1 MCSCRLLIEPKK
13 RRANNMI
20 AALTKRHMQVFF
32 RDKGAVFFS
41 LLSPLIIF
49 LLFFLFLGASQ
60 LTSLKESLPH
70 IDEDKLSLFL
80 NSWVYAGIVMTT
92 TITTGLAALGVFVA
106 DRESGR
112 FTDFAVSPV
121 PRWKVVMSYLLATAS
136 IAAIITTI
144 VYIAAQ
150 IYLIMQGASVP
161 TLEALIQTVGRYL
174 LIVFSFAALSSLM
187 ITFIKSNAAFTS
199 LSVIVGT
206 GIGFMAGIYVPL
218 GIMSTSVANVLNA
231 LPFAQ
236 SAVLLREPFVAVP
249 LERVGEGQP
258 AQVVEQLTETYGL
271 QAVID
276 GHVLSSS
283 TIAILL
289 AAIGIVA
296 LTLATVQISR
306 KLK

>member
-1 MCSCRLLIEPKK
+1 MR
-13 RRANNMI
+13 
-20 AALTKRHMQVFF
+20 VFF

-70 IDEDKLSLFL
+70 VDEDKLSLFL

-121 PRWKVVMSYLLATAS
+121 PRWKIVTSYLLATAS
-136 IAAIITTI
+136 IATIITTI

-150 IYLIMQGASVP
+150 VHLIVQGAPVP
-161 TLEALIQTVGRYL
+161 TLELAMQTVGRYL
-174 LIVFSFAALSSLM
+174 LTAFSFAALSSLV

-199 LSVIVGT
+199 LSVIFGT
-206 GIGFMAGIYVPL
+206 GIGFLGGIYVPL
-218 GIMSTSVANVLNA
+218 GIMSASVANVLNA

-236 SAVLLREPFVAVP
+236 AAVLLREPFVAVP
-249 LERVGEGQP
+249 LERIGEGQP

-271 QAVID
+271 QTIIND
-276 GHVLSSS
+276 HILSSS
-283 TIAILL
+283 TIAALL
-289 AAIGIVA
+289 AIIGIVA

>member
-1 MCSCRLLIEPKK
+1 MR
-13 RRANNMI
+13 
-20 AALTKRHMQVFF
+20 VFF

-49 LLFFLFLGASQ
+49 LLFLLFLGASQ

-70 IDEDKLSLFL
+70 VDEDKLSLFL

-121 PRWKVVMSYLLATAS
+121 PRWKIVTSYLLATAS
-136 IAAIITTI
+136 IATIITTI
-144 VYIAAQ
+144 VYIASQ
-150 IYLIMQGASVP
+150 VHLIVQGAPVP
-161 TLEALIQTVGRYL
+161 TLELAMQTVGRYL
-174 LIVFSFAALSSLM
+174 LTAFSFAALSSLV

-199 LSVIVGT
+199 LSVIIGT
-206 GIGFMAGIYVPL
+206 GIGFLGGIYVPL
-218 GIMSTSVANVLNA
+218 GIMSASVANVLNA

-236 SAVLLREPFVAVP
+236 AAVLLREPFVAVP
-249 LERVGEGQP
+249 LERIGEGQP

-271 QAVID
+271 QTIIND
-276 GHVLSSS
+276 HILSSS
-283 TIAILL
+283 TIAALL
-289 AAIGIVA
+289 AIIGIVA